1 MRYALVAS
9 HPDHGTRRVE
19 LVDEVKIGRSPAMDL
34 VLTPGNVAQIQA
46 RVVCR
51 DGVVTIADGPSTIE
65 TTMNGVHIR
74 APVPLLPGDV
84 VRLGDWSLS
93 LEGTVS
99 HARLERFVGR
109 EPREVELLEAL
120 HALPDDDAL
129 RVVYGDWLEENG
141 YPTEAEVMALERE
154 VWRGEA
160 ARLGYRLRVT
170 AALTPTSW
178 RAAVMRPEIAGCGE
192 RRCPRSW
199 GRLGTTS
206 DAGIRRC
213 GRCTKDVVFAPTVP
227 IARALLVQGG
237 RVVVDPVA
245 ERRSNDLVLPEPAPA
260 VLSPAVPV
268 AVPAGG
274 ASSVLDLPFFAR
286 PEPPLTIGTLLASLG
301 LRPPPALDAGT
312 SPGQLSIPEL
322 DAAEPANR
330 LVHGLSVRALF
341 SALAPVHDVAD
352 LVDQRYGWF
361 GLRLR
366 TGGDEVEQWL
376 EERWERPHRVVAQPS
391 APASPYAHYG
401 AHWLLQRGEDAA
413 LGPDA
418 CRLEWHLELPEWA
431 LPETS
436 VAVTLAFVAELHALL
451 RTGLPYEGWSR
462 FASRPPERSGI
473 EVHGPLDG
481 KLDGRFVR
489 EEVRLVLRPSLAAL
503 ELAPALGIVEPMATR
518 SGAAWHLHEARL
530 PGLTVGGWVV
540 DAALAA
546 PPKGP
551 RLAPDKAQITP
562 ACRVAALHVRR
573 A

>member
-1 MRYALVAS
+1 
-9 HPDHGTRRVE
+9 
-19 LVDEVKIGRSPAMDL
+19 MDL
-34 VLTPGNVAQIQA
+34 VLTPGNVARIQA

-65 TTMNGVHIR
+65 TTMNGVPIR
-74 APVPLLPGDV
+74 APVPLLPGDI

-93 LEGTVS
+93 LEGTVE

-109 EPREVELLEAL
+109 APREVELLEAL

-129 RVVYGDWLEENG
+129 RAVYGDWLEENG

-227 IARALLVQGG
+227 IARTLLVQGG

-245 ERRSNDLVLPEPAPA
+245 ERRSNDLVLPEPA
-260 VLSPAVPV
+260 LAVPSS
-268 AVPAGG
+268 AVPALPAGG
-274 ASSVLDLPFFAR
+274 AARVLDLPFFAR
-286 PEPPLTIGTLLASLG
+286 PEPPLTIGALLASLG
-301 LRPPPALDAGT
+301 LRPPPALDAGA
-312 SPGQLSIPEL
+312 SLGQLSIPEL
-322 DAAEPANR
+322 DAPEPAPVSP
-330 LVHGLSVRALF
+330 LVHGLSVRALV
-341 SALAPVHDVAD
+341 AELAPVHDVAD
-352 LVDQRYGWF
+352 LVDRRYGWF

-366 TGGDEVEQWL
+366 TGGAEVEQWL
-376 EERWERPHRVVAQPS
+376 EERWERPHRIVARPAAPS
-391 APASPYAHYG
+391 SHYAQYG
-401 AHWLLQRGEDAA
+401 AHWLLQRGEDPAP
-413 LGPDA
+413 GPDA
-418 CRLEWHLELPEWA
+418 CRLEWHWELPEWA

-436 VAVTLAFVAELHALL
+436 VAVTLAFIAELHALL
-451 RTGLPYEGWSR
+451 RSGVPYEGWSR

-473 EVHGPLDG
+473 EVRGPLDG
-481 KLDGRFVR
+481 KLDGKLVG
-489 EEVRLVLRPSLAAL
+489 EEVRLLLRPSRAAL
-503 ELAPALGIVEPMATR
+503 ELAPPLGIVEPVATR
-518 SGAAWHLHEARL
+518 SGAAWHLHDARL

-540 DAALAA
+540 DAALAD

-562 ACRVAALHVRR
+562 ACRVASLHVRR